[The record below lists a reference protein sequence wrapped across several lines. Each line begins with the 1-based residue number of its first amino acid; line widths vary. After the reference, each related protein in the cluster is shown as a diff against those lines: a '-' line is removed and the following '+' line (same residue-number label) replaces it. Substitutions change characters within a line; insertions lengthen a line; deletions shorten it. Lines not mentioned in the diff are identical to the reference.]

1 MRHLGTYTLL
11 ERINLLVCLKKKI
24 LKYRFLAECFGA
36 KFEIIGNDLND
47 NRNPPRSTGEKVK
60 QLITHRVT

>member
-11 ERINLLVCLKKKI
+11 ERINLLVCLKNKI

>member
-11 ERINLLVCLKKKI
+11 ERINLLVCLKKI
-24 LKYRFLAECFGA
+24 LKYQFLAECFGA

-47 NRNPPRSTGEKVK
+47 NRNPPWSTGEKVK